1 MNRLPR
7 WRPRLAL
14 FAAIWGLA
22 AAGIFTPK
30 KYTDPVRTAIID
42 ALGPGRTAAV
52 VVTDTARDTLARFR
66 APVTDDKLTAA
77 LAQVDALQSQQRQQ
91 WADSISAIQQIS
103 AIEMVGP
110 PLPSATEYEP
120 LLSAGL
126 VTARILGRDP
136 DVLRRRFGRILSR
149 GSSAEIA
156 IDDLVLANL
165 PHLDQGADAG
175 IEAGQPAI
183 SGRVV
188 VGRVE
193 QVGRWTSTLQ
203 LVTDPDYR
211 GSAQIVR
218 PSRTRPVLGPVGFIQ
233 GNGNGTC
240 QLKLVPKEQ
249 PVSIG
254 DYVYSRQQDA
264 DQPAPVYYGR
274 VIEAEPGAD
283 HWSIVVEPAFDAA
296 LLADVQVL
304 KVSLSAQRV
313 TESTPPTEVA
323 LEGPG
328 VSH

>member
-14 FAAIWGLA
+14 FVAIWGLA
-22 AAGIFTPK
+22 AAGIFTPA
-30 KYTDPVRTAIID
+30 KYTDPVRTAMID
-42 ALGPGRTAAV
+42 ALGPGQTAAV
-52 VVTDTARDTLARFR
+52 TVTDVARNTLARFR
-66 APVTDDKLTAA
+66 APVTDNKLTAA
-77 LAQVDALQSQQRQQ
+77 LAQVDVLQSRQRQQ
-91 WADSISAIQQIS
+91 WANSISAIQQIS
-103 AIEMVGP
+103 AMAVVGP
-110 PLPSATEYEP
+110 PLPSATEYDP

-126 VTARILGRDP
+126 VPARILGRDP
-136 DVLRRRFGRILSR
+136 DVLRRRFGRIISR
-149 GSSAEIA
+149 GSSSEIA
-156 IDDLVLANL
+156 IEDFVLANL

-188 VGRVE
+188 IGRVE

-211 GSAQIVR
+211 GPALIVR
-218 PSRTRPVLGPVGFIQ
+218 PSRTRPVLGPSGVIQ
-233 GNGNGTC
+233 GNGDGTC

-254 DYVYSRQQDA
+254 DYVYSRQLEA

-274 VIEAEPGAD
+274 VVEAEPGAD
-283 HWSIVVEPAFDAA
+283 QWSVIVEPAFDPT
-296 LLADVQVL
+296 LLSDVQVL

-313 TESTPPTEVA
+313 TEHPHPTEIA
-323 LEGPG
+323 LEGPA
-328 VSH
+328 VPH